1 MGEWGKEGKVGFY
14 GVGKGKKKKKKR
26 GEKKKRKKEKS
37 LENLHCSH

>member
-1 MGEWGKEGKVGFY
+1 MGEGRESGFLWCW
-14 GVGKGKKKKKKR
+14 KGKKKKR